1 MAEKKRVNK
10 KKKPLTS
17 SMEDYLE
24 AIYELNKEKSFVRV
38 KDIAKKMNV
47 KMPTVTSMLKNL
59 RDRELVNYEK
69 YEFVELTKAGEKIG
83 REMRRRHD
91 ILHKFLTEILKIE
104 HETADDE
111 ACKMEHTLS
120 GSTLQSLT
128 DFMQFVQVCP
138 RAGMEWLSHF
148 QEFRDSGNTRGK
160 CLDRTTDTQCEI
172 MDRIE
177 EFKNK

>member
-1 MAEKKRVNK
+1 MAQKKPVK
-10 KKKPLTS
+10 KSKKPLTS

-24 AIYELNKEKSFVRV
+24 AIFEINKEKSFVRV

-59 RDRELVNYEK
+59 RDRELVKYEK
-69 YEFVELTKAGEKIG
+69 YEFVELTRSGANIG

-91 ILHKFLTEILKIE
+91 VLLSFLMDILRID

-120 GSTLQSLT
+120 VSTLQRFI
-128 DFMQFVQVCP
+128 DFMDFIQVCP
-138 RAGMEWLSHF
+138 RAGEEWLNQF
-148 QEFRDSGNTRGK
+148 EEYRKSGKKLGK
-160 CLDRTTDTQCEI
+160 CLDETSDRACEVVE
-172 MDRIE
+172 RHL
-177 EFKNK
+177 KAKKS

>member
-1 MAEKKRVNK
+1 MAEKKTEK
-10 KKKPLTS
+10 KSKRPLTS

-24 AIYELNKEKSFVRV
+24 AIFELNKEKSFVRV

-91 ILHKFLTEILKIE
+91 ILLKFLKEILSIE
-104 HETADDE
+104 HDTADDE

-120 GSTLQSLT
+120 GSTLQRLT
-128 DFMQFVQVCP
+128 DFMEFVQVCP
-138 RAGMEWLSHF
+138 RAGLEWLGHF
-148 QEFRDSGNTRGK
+148 EDFRNSGNNPGK
-160 CLDRTTDTQCEI
+160 CLERSGDTPCEI
-172 MDRIE
+172 LE
-177 EFKNK
+177 KVNNLKNS